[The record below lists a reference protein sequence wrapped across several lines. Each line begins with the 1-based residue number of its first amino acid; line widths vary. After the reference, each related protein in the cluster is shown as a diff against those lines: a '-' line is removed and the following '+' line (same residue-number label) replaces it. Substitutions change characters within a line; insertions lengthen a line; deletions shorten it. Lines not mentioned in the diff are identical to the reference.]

1 MKNYKKEFVE
11 VAIGVIEELNKL
23 DKYCCETECKECP
36 LNSNPDECNFVDK
49 LKNNLIEGIELV
61 VQKLKYR

>member
-11 VAIGVIEELNKL
+11 VAIGVVEELNKL
-23 DKYCCETECKECP
+23 DKYCCETSCEECP

-61 VQKLKYR
+61 VQKLKNR